1 MRINLRGLVL
11 ALTVV
16 SAVAATANA
25 LYASYRVQR
34 EQLIANTLEA
44 NRVYAA
50 KLAESAGNFLKGAQ
64 QQLAYSARHLAMRI
78 DEPQILAAE
87 VVRVQEQT
95 DSFNSVGIVSADG
108 VILATTQNFRNF
120 LGARVDSPGSRAA
133 LQARQ
138 PVISK
143 PYVSIAGNMLINLS
157 HPIYSNEGR
166 YLGYL
171 AGTIYLRN
179 ESALQNLLGKH
190 HYQDGSYLFVVD
202 GDGHLIYHI
211 DAGRIGENVMRNPVV
226 AAVTQGQEGAQRVV
240 NTKGVDMLAGYA
252 PEPLSGWGIIA
263 QRPAAVTLE
272 PIHGLIWALIGYAAP
287 LALAFLPAIWWCA
300 RLISLPLS
308 QLATNVEHQ
317 DVAVAMQRV
326 KSVKA
331 WYFEAERLKR
341 AVIASFTS
349 LQDKIGKLNLASI
362 TDPLT
367 GLRNRRGTQDAVEQ
381 LQASATPFAVV
392 ALDIDHFK
400 HVNDTYGHAVGD
412 EVIRDMAQQMQTCS
426 RPSDILCR
434 NGGEEFLIL
443 LPGASTKEAAQ
454 VAERLRK
461 HVADRELHGVV
472 GITVSAGIAQW
483 PSSGDDVGQVFR
495 AADDALYAAKQQG
508 RNRVVVHSA
517 QGAVHGG

>member
-11 ALTVV
+11 ALTVL

-34 EQLIANTLEA
+34 DLLITNTLES

-50 KLAESAGNFLKGAQ
+50 KLAESAGNFLKAAQ
-64 QQLAYSARHLAMRI
+64 QQLAYSARHMAMQI
-78 DEPQILAAE
+78 DAPDVLAAE
-87 VVRVQEQT
+87 VARVHDQT
-95 DSFNSVGIVSADG
+95 DSFNSVGIVGTDG

-120 LGARVDSPGSRAA
+120 LGTRVDSPGSRAA

-138 PVISK
+138 PMISK

-157 HPIYSNEGR
+157 HPIYSNDGR
-166 YLGYL
+166 YLGYIG
-171 AGTIYLRN
+171 GTIYLRN
-179 ESALQNLLGKH
+179 ESALQELLGKH

-202 GDGHLIYHI
+202 SDGQLIYHVE
-211 DAGRIGENVMRNPVV
+211 AGRVGENVMRNPVV
-226 AAVTQGQEGAQRVV
+226 AAVTKGHAGAQRVV

-252 PEPLSGWGIIA
+252 AEPISGWGIIA

-272 PIHGLIWALIGYAAP
+272 PINALIWTLIGYATP
-287 LALAFLPAIWWCA
+287 LALVFLAAIWWCA
-300 RLISLPLS
+300 RLISRPLS

-326 KSVKA
+326 QSVKA

-341 AVIASFTS
+341 AVIWSFTA
-349 LQDKIGKLNLASI
+349 LQEKIGKLNLASI

-367 GLRNRRGTQDAVEQ
+367 GLRNRRGTQDAVEH

-400 HVNDTYGHAVGD
+400 QVNDTYGHSVGD
-412 EVIRDMAQQMQTCS
+412 EVIRGMAQLMRDCS
-426 RPSDILCR
+426 RPTDILCR

-443 LPGASTKEAAQ
+443 LPNVGAKEASHI
-454 VAERLRK
+454 AERLRK
-461 HVADRELHGVV
+461 HLADRPLHGVS
-472 GITVSAGIAQW
+472 GITVSAGVAQW
-483 PSSGDDVGQVFR
+483 PSCGPDIGQVFL
-495 AADDALYAAKQQG
+495 AADEALYAAKQQG
-508 RNRVVVHSA
+508 RNRVVIH
-517 QGAVHGG
+517 AV